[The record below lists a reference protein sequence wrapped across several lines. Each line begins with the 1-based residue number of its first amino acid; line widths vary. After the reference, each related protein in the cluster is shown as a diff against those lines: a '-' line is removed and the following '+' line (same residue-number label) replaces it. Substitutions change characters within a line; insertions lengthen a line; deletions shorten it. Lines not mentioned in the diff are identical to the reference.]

1 MDTGTERLRGPSVVS
16 VRDERSFNTLIA
28 EREPILV
35 LFDAPWCPSGKL
47 MRSALAELEATVR
60 VAAVDVDI
68 VPGLARTYRL
78 VGVPAVLLFRESQL
92 AATRLGEADAAT
104 LGTWLSRYIDVSEPA
119 A

>member
-1 MDTGTERLRGPSVVS
+1 
-16 VRDERSFNTLIA
+16 
-28 EREPILV
+28 
-35 LFDAPWCPSGKL
+35 

-60 VAAVDVDI
+60 VAAVDVDT

-78 VGVPAVLLFRESQL
+78 GGVPAVLLFRESQL

-104 LGTWLSRYIDVSEPA
+104 LATWLSRYLDVSEPA